1 MTKCE
6 PSTRSERVLLGDV
19 HNVESLICFDAI
31 IINNISVIVI
41 DKSDKH
47 VDKSAKCLHQMW
59 GGLLQN
65 RLAPL

>member
-41 DKSDKH
+41 DKSDKQ
-47 VDKSAKCLHQMW
+47 VDKSAK
-59 GGLLQN
+59 
-65 RLAPL
+65 